1 MKRKWAILS
10 CLLSLALLSGCE
22 VGLLPED
29 PTEGHS
35 EDYKVGYMNGYETAA
50 NSAEALAA
58 GMRGDLFYTPS
69 KLPNNVLQKIQD
81 EALEYQHG
89 FTAGW
94 KDRVES
100 DTMMFYRIYNIP
112 SDISE

>member
-10 CLLSLALLSGCE
+10 CILAFALLSGCGVE
-22 VGLLPED
+22 LLPED
-29 PTEGHS
+29 PTEGRS
-35 EDYKVGYMNGYETAA
+35 EDYKVGYQNGFEAAA

-58 GMRGDLFYTPS
+58 GMRGELFYTPS
-69 KLPNNVLQKIQD
+69 ELPNDALKKIQD
-81 EALEYQHG
+81 EPFEYQNG

-100 DTMMFYRIYNIP
+100 DTMLFYYIY
-112 SDISE
+112 SD

>member
-10 CLLSLALLSGCE
+10 CILTFALLSGCE
-22 VGLLPED
+22 VALLPED

-35 EDYKVGYMNGYETAA
+35 EDYKVGYQNGYETAA

-58 GMRGDLFYTPS
+58 GMRSELFYTPS
-69 KLPNNVLQKIQD
+69 ELPNDALKKIQD
-81 EALEYQHG
+81 KSLEYQNG

-100 DTMMFYRIYNIP
+100 DTMMFYYIY
-112 SDISE
+112 SELFSHY

>member
-1 MKRKWAILS
+1 MKRIWAILS
-10 CLLSLALLSGCE
+10 CLLTLGLLSGC
-22 VGLLPED
+22 GIPLHPED
-29 PTEGHS
+29 PTEGQT

-58 GMRGDLFYTPS
+58 GMRGDFSYTPS
-69 KLPNNVLQKIQD
+69 KLPNDVLKKIQD
-81 EALEYQHG
+81 EPLEYQHG

-100 DTMMFYRIYNIP
+100 DTMMFYYIYIY
-112 SDISE
+112 SD

>member
-1 MKRKWAILS
+1 MKRIWAILS
-10 CLLSLALLSGCE
+10 CFLTFALLSGC
-22 VGLLPED
+22 GIPLHPED
-29 PTEGHS
+29 PTEGHT

-58 GMRGDLFYTPS
+58 GMRGEIFYTPS
-69 KLPNNVLQKIQD
+69 KLPNDVLKKIQD
-81 EALEYQHG
+81 EPLEYQYG

-100 DTMMFYRIYNIP
+100 DTMFFYYIY
-112 SDISE
+112 SD

>member
-10 CLLSLALLSGCE
+10 CILTLALLLGCGVE
-22 VGLLPED
+22 LLPKD
-29 PTEGHS
+29 PTEGRS
-35 EDYKVGYMNGYETAA
+35 EDYKVGYQNGFEAAA

-58 GMRGDLFYTPS
+58 GMRGELFHTPS
-69 KLPNNVLQKIQD
+69 KLPNDALKKIQD
-81 EALEYQHG
+81 EPLEYQYG

-100 DTMMFYRIYNIP
+100 DTMLFYYIY
-112 SDISE
+112 SD

>member
-10 CLLSLALLSGCE
+10 RLLALVLLSGCE
-22 VGLLPED
+22 VVLLPED
-29 PTEGHS
+29 PTEGRS
-35 EDYKVGYMNGYETAA
+35 EDYKVGYQKGYETAA

-58 GMRGDLFYTPS
+58 GMRGELFYTPS
-69 KLPNNVLQKIQD
+69 KLPNDVLKKIQD
-81 EALEYQHG
+81 EPLEYQHG

-100 DTMMFYRIYNIP
+100 DTMVFYYIY
-112 SDISE
+112 SELLSHH